1 MQQTL
6 FDGLIAPRSIARA
19 RLGRSIAAR
28 RVDEVAA
35 SVSFEVTRRF
45 YEVVR
50 AERILMV
57 LTQMVERSQDL
68 LRQSAALCEAGRV
81 PEVEVVTAR
90 VNLGTDRLN
99 AENSRARA
107 AQARA
112 ELAVILGVSADA
124 LGNPVPPV
132 TIGERDLPARLPP
145 SPERLLSLARQR
157 RPIFGRMRAQLE
169 QAAIDRKLAAGQWL
183 PKIVGSLGY
192 DRGGP
197 TFSGTQGVW
206 GDPARQYVAAA
217 QIAAQWNI
225 FNGFQTSAD
234 QRRAALNERIAD
246 ALNQQVAVQVAADV
260 VRTRESVVSL
270 TTAVALAERNLVLA
284 EDGARL
290 AADRLVA
297 GAGTLFDVRE
307 ANLKLMLARVGLVSV
322 RLDLAI
328 AEADLQR
335 ATGGAY

>member
-1 MQQTL
+1 MPNHVDVASTWSRILPTVDVSAGAGTSYDAPQQQVAITPVTVIDSTTGLPTQGFQRQVVDTPASTVSNFSVGVHLQQTL

-132 TIGERDLPARLPP
+132 TICRRAYRLPRRGCSAWP
-145 SPERLLSLARQR
+145 GSVARYSGGCERSWSKRQST
-157 RPIFGRMRAQLE
+157 
-169 QAAIDRKLAAGQWL
+169 
-183 PKIVGSLGY
+183 GSLRPG
-192 DRGGP
+192 
-197 TFSGTQGVW
+197 SGF
-206 GDPARQYVAAA
+206 RK
-217 QIAAQWNI
+217 
-225 FNGFQTSAD
+225 S
-234 QRRAALNERIAD
+234 
-246 ALNQQVAVQVAADV
+246 
-260 VRTRESVVSL
+260 
-270 TTAVALAERNLVLA
+270 
-284 EDGARL
+284 
-290 AADRLVA
+290 
-297 GAGTLFDVRE
+297 
-307 ANLKLMLARVGLVSV
+307 
-322 RLDLAI
+322 
-328 AEADLQR
+328 
-335 ATGGAY
+335 